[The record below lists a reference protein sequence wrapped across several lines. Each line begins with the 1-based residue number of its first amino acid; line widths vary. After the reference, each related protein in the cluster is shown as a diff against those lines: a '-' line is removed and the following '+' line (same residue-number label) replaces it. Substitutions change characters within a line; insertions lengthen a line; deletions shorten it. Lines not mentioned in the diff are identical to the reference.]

1 MGFFERFRKGAV
13 SHRLTREQIDRLPFP
28 QRLAALN
35 ALASREDPRCV
46 IFGAN
51 KHRYR
56 FQPVA
61 TAQEVAQV
69 QATLGV
75 SFPDS
80 YLQYLTKLGNGGAG
94 PDYGIYSL
102 DEMQRHS
109 QHLLHQPLL
118 GEPVLHPD
126 MTLEEWREITSGFE
140 DAAESDEYDAFF
152 GWLLQGALVLGTQGC
167 AEDTLLMCSGE
178 HAGEVVY
185 FNWEIEADFSV
196 PYFTG
201 MQFDE
206 WMSGY
211 YEKLLGGGI
220 EKYRPTFWNVRW

>member
-118 GEPVLHPD
+118 GQPVLHPD

-167 AEDTLLMCSGE
+167 AEDTLLMC
-178 HAGEVVY
+178 
-185 FNWEIEADFSV
+185 WEIEADFSV

-206 WMSGY
+206 WMIGY